1 MDDLTK
7 TRIEADNAEI
17 KAHKDSYILKIL
29 GYLLALVIGGA
40 IVCLIMGILKT
51 AVDSLVIVGTILL
64 VVALFI
70 LWVYNSAKAHVIEK
84 RYKGVLRK
92 YESGDKS

>member
-7 TRIEADNAEI
+7 SRMLADEATI
-17 KAHKDSYILKIL
+17 KAHKNSAVLKML

-40 IVCLIMGILKT
+40 IVCLLMGLLKT

-70 LWVYNSAKAHVIEK
+70 LWIYNSTRAHIMEK
-84 RYKGVLRK
+84 RYKDVLKK
-92 YESGDKS
+92 YEQSGN